1 MGYGAGLLHYNKGP
15 VYCNSVFGVTSVEQ
29 QQHKIKKDRQST
41 LVKQPVNIHHV
52 KASGAC
58 RYLSIII
65 Y

>member
-41 LVKQPVNIHHV
+41 LVKT
-52 KASGAC
+52 ASQYSPCKSQWG
-58 RYLSIII
+58 L
-65 Y
+65 